1 MSFNS
6 YEILVDQLNEKLRIL
21 QEKTKTGVNAINSFT
36 DALQQIESAT
46 PSDQL
51 QTILNN
57 INPSDFGLGNDL
69 VESINY
75 YKGEAR
81 DIIINKLKKFVDT
94 SNEKGIYYA
103 AMESLEPTI
112 SEYIPSYQLQNLK
125 TITNNFGDIIDGK
138 MSYKS
143 QIQSAEKIMGFM
155 ADTMGTE
162 NVSNLNKA
170 HNQLNGIIQDMKMLT
185 DSDYNVDVEYLMD
198 KYCPNEDIANNM
210 KQINSALD
218 NVCSQAMTNV
228 NLVLSALESMI
239 PRKYW

>member
-6 YEILVDQLNEKLRIL
+6 YNILLDQLNEKLRVL

-46 PSDQL
+46 PANQL
-51 QTILNN
+51 QTILDNMD
-57 INPSDFGLGNDL
+57 PSDFGLGSDL
-69 VESINY
+69 VENINY

-81 DIIINKLKKFVDT
+81 DIIVNKLKKFVDT

-112 SEYIPSYQLQNLK
+112 NEYISSYQLQNLK

-170 HNQLNGIIQDMKMLT
+170 HNQINGIIQDMKMLT

-198 KYCPNEDIANNM
+198 KYCPNEEIANNM

-218 NVCSQAMTNV
+218 NVCGQAMSNV